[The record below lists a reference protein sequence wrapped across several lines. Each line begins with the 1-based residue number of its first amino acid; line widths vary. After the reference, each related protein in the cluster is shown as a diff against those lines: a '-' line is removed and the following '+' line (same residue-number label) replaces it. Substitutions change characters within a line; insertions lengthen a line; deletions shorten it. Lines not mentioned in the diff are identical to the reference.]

1 MKSDSTFQMIL
12 ALAAVILCLTF
23 AVSVSAQVQTSTQTT
38 TGTPTHE
45 VKVESGEVVD
55 VEGNSLFVKMADG
68 SIRHFPYVPDS
79 ATVTVDGKQLGIHD
93 LKPGM
98 KLERTTVTTTTPQWV
113 TTIQTVNGKVWAA
126 QPPHW
131 VILTLENGEN
141 QKFQVPEGTKFNVGG
156 QDTDVFALRKGMV
169 VTATKVV
176 ETPQNLVSTQRQV
189 TGTIPPG
196 STVLIAKGQPTA
208 APGAAAGSAETTTT
222 TTASTQLPKTG
233 SNWPLLGMIGL
244 LLIFAAIG
252 SRALRG
258 AWRIQS

>member
-1 MKSDSTFQMIL
+1 MKPQSIL
-12 ALAAVILCLTF
+12 RKSLLLAGVFLCLTF
-23 AVSVSAQVQTSTQTT
+23 AVNLSAQVQTQTKT
-38 TGTPTHE
+38 ATGTPTHE

-68 SIRHFPYVPDS
+68 SIRHFPHVPDS

-113 TTIQTVNGKVWAA
+113 TTIQTVSGKVWSVQA
-126 QPPHW
+126 PHW
-131 VILTLENGEN
+131 VILSMDNGEN

-169 VTATKVV
+169 VTATKIV
-176 ETPQNLVSTQRQV
+176 ESPQNLVSTQRQV

-196 STVLIAKGQPTA
+196 ATVLVAKGEPTP
-208 APGAAAGSAETTTT
+208 APGGAAEPT
-222 TTASTQLPKTG
+222 TTASAELPKTG
-233 SNWPLLGMIGL
+233 SNWPLFGIVGL
-244 LLIFAAIG
+244 LLMFAAMG
-252 SRALRG
+252 SRALR
-258 AWRIQS
+258 RTL